1 MLELRTALDL
11 SFPFTAADATRA
23 GITRSQLRTMLGAG
37 MLRHV
42 VHGVVIDSAVPDSTA
57 LRAAALARVCPQGSV
72 VCDVTAAWLHGVDI
86 QAERDP
92 LWVPPLE
99 VYRHGGDGVR
109 RRECSRGKRTL
120 DLAYDVEEIAGIPV
134 TTALRTACDLGRLR
148 HRRAA
153 FVALNALAGRGG
165 FGAAEV
171 EIELPR
177 FRGQR
182 GVVQLR
188 SLTPLV
194 VPEVESPAESVVL
207 LQIIDGGLPIPTAQW
222 LVRDDRQV
230 IIARLDFG
238 YPEIKLAVE
247 YDGEDGHSSVE
258 QRAHDLRR
266 RNRLIAAGWT
276 VVVLTKGQVF
286 VPSPTTVAM
295 VRAGIAEATRRSAA

>member
-1 MLELRTALDL
+1 MH
-11 SFPFTAADATRA
+11 S
-23 GITRSQLRTMLGAG
+23 
-37 MLRHV
+37 
-42 VHGVVIDSAVPDSTA
+42 
-57 LRAAALARVCPQGSV
+57 
-72 VCDVTAAWLHGVDI
+72 
-86 QAERDP
+86 QAE
-92 LWVPPLE
+92 
-99 VYRHGGDGVR
+99 
-109 RRECSRGKRTL
+109 
-120 DLAYDVEEIAGIPV
+120 AGSE
-134 TTALRTACDLGRLR
+134 RLKSQ
-148 HRRAA
+148 
-153 FVALNALAGRGG
+153 
-165 FGAAEV
+165 
-171 EIELPR
+171 IELPR

-247 YDGEDGHSSVE
+247 YDGEDVHSSVE

-266 RNRLIAAGWT
+266 RDRLIAAGWT